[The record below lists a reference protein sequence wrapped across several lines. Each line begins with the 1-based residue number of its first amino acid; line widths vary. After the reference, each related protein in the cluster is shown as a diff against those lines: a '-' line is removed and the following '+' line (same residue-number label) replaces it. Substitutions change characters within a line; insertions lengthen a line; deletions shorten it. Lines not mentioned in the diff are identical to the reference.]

1 MDHQDWKPVV
11 LRKPASKQTKTGT
24 KSKVP
29 VSAVNSNKGFN
40 GTGKKIA
47 DDDGE
52 VKKVPTVGMA
62 IGKQI
67 AQARTAKKLSQKQLA
82 TNMNL
87 PLQVI
92 QSNENGKA
100 IRNNGLL
107 AKFERTLGTKFER

>member
-1 MDHQDWKPVV
+1 MDHQDWKQVV
-11 LRKPASKQTKTGT
+11 LRKPTSKQTSSGT
-24 KSKVP
+24 PTKVP

-52 VKKVPTVGMA
+52 VMKVPTVGMG

-82 TNMNL
+82 TQMNL
-87 PLQVI
+87 PLQVV
-92 QSNENGKA
+92 QLNENGKA
-100 IRNNGLL
+100 VRNNALL
-107 AKFERTLGTKFER
+107 SKFERDLGVKFNR